1 MEVPEIK
8 PVVEALLFV
17 SDTPLTA
24 ARLKEVLGNV
34 AQKKVAAA
42 IEELKAEY
50 EAGARA
56 FTISE
61 VAEGY
66 LLTTLPAHAEWV
78 KKLYK
83 GRLTSRLSKPSLE
96 TLAIIAFKQPV
107 TRTAIEA
114 IRGVDSSGV
123 LAYLLER
130 KLVAISGRD
139 SSPGKP
145 LVYITTKDFLRYFGL
160 NKLSDL
166 PRPRELEELLR
177 EREAEQQELFPE
189 KSLAA
194 SPSAVPDSGAKPVP
208 APADVSAGEA
218 TVFTRPHQDGA
229 VADPIPGEQSP
240 AAPPGHAPAGPAG
253 QIPDESEELSN
264 APPQ

>member
-1 MEVPEIK
+1 MEIPEIK
-8 PVVEALLFV
+8 PVIEALLFV

-24 ARLKEVLGNV
+24 GRLKEVLGNV
-34 AQKKVAAA
+34 AQKKVATA
-42 IEELKAEY
+42 IEELKTEY
-50 EAGARA
+50 AASQRA

-66 LLTTLPAHAEWV
+66 LLTTLPLHAEWV

-107 TRTAIEA
+107 TRTVIEA

-145 LVYITTKDFLRYFGL
+145 LIYITTKDFLQYFGL

-189 KSLAA
+189 KTLAT
-194 SPSAVPDSGAKPVP
+194 PSATPENDAAPVP
-208 APADVSAGEA
+208 APADVSADEA
-218 TVFTRPHQDGA
+218 TVFTRPRQDA
-229 VADPIPGEQSP
+229 PNEPIPGEESP
-240 AAPPGHAPAGPAG
+240 AVPTDQDPAGPAG

-264 APPQ
+264 APS